1 MSPAA
6 SPDGTAP
13 RGASSGALLGRYELL
28 FRIAAGGMAEVHAGR
43 VRGEAG
49 FEKLVAIK
57 RMLPHL
63 AEDDH
68 FVDMF
73 LDEARVASNVT
84 SPHVVQTLDLGR
96 AADGSLFLVLELVV
110 GASLWTL
117 MRAAA
122 RRKEQIPLPIA
133 LEILAQAAQGL
144 DDAHEAVTPTGLHLR
159 IVHRDVSPQNLLV
172 GADGR
177 TRVTDFG
184 IARALLRRTS
194 TSTGELKGKAP
205 YFSPEQARGKEVDRR
220 SDVFAIGIVAW
231 EAVTGQRLFGG
242 SDTLQTL
249 QRVVDEHIED
259 PRERRPDLPVTA
271 ANAILK
277 ALRRDVDNRWQTAAD
292 FSAELR
298 EAARELGPAVT
309 AREVGR
315 WVADVAGE
323 PLQRMRERIDAAF
336 ASPLEAAP
344 SAAIDVAI
352 ELEDDGPT
360 HVADK
365 AKQVES
371 GIVSIART
379 SPELT
384 AAPVPTAL
392 LPVVAETRAPAPVSA
407 VSTIEAEMPALRPRW
422 PARAAVA
429 AGVIALVGVIFW
441 LGRMTNASDH
451 AGADPEPATTAI
463 VTAPSATPIVEPAP
477 PPTVAAPIA
486 TAIAADGQ
494 RAAARS
500 TAPTKARPSTTT
512 TPTTTAPAATV
523 EAAPVRAA
531 PTPTVDPP
539 AAHPAPARSSP
550 LLGDDAFQRDL
561 THLH

>member
-1 MSPAA
+1 MSLVA
-6 SPDGTAP
+6 SPGGTAP
-13 RGASSGALLGRYELL
+13 RGASPEASLGRYELL

-63 AEDDH
+63 AEDVH

-73 LDEARVASNVT
+73 LDEARVAANVT

-122 RRKEQIPLPIA
+122 RRHEQIPLPIA
-133 LEILAQAAQGL
+133 LEMLAQAAQGL

-220 SDVFAIGIVAW
+220 SDVFALGIVAW

-242 SDTLQTL
+242 SDTLRTL
-249 QRVVDEHIED
+249 QRVVDEPIDD
-259 PRERRPDLPVTA
+259 PRSRRPDLPATA
-271 ANAILK
+271 ASAILK
-277 ALRRDVDNRWQTAAD
+277 ALQRDVDNRWRTAAD

-298 EAARELGPAVT
+298 EAARELGPVVT

-315 WVADVAGE
+315 WVVDVAGE
-323 PLQRMRERIDAAF
+323 PLRTMRERIDAAF
-336 ASPLEAAP
+336 ANALEAPP
-344 SAAIDVAI
+344 SAAIDV
-352 ELEDDGPT
+352 ELDDGPT
-360 HVADK
+360 RVAGK
-365 AKQVES
+365 AHQIES

-384 AAPVPTAL
+384 ATPPKAAPPPIAAAARGPEPVTGQSAL
-392 LPVVAETRAPAPVSA
+392 
-407 VSTIEAEMPALRPRW
+407 EAEIPAFRPRW
-422 PARAAVA
+422 PRRAAVA
-429 AGVIALVGVIFW
+429 AGVLALIGVIFW
-441 LGRMTNASDH
+441 LGRMTSASDR
-451 AGADPEPATTAI
+451 AGADSIVATSLPA
-463 VTAPSATPIVEPAP
+463 VAPSTLPVLEPAP
-477 PPTVAAPIA
+477 APALPAAITKA
-486 TAIAADGQ
+486 AAADPQ
-494 RAAARS
+494 RPAARPSAAKARS
-500 TAPTKARPSTTT
+500 TATS
-512 TPTTTAPAATV
+512 APAA
-523 EAAPVRAA
+523 EATPPPPTAVAPVRTPPPPAA
-531 PTPTVDPP
+531 DPP
-539 AAHPAPARSSP
+539 AVHAPPARSSP

-561 THLH
+561 SHMH

>member
-1 MSPAA
+1 MSLVA
-6 SPDGTAP
+6 SPGGSAP
-13 RGASSGALLGRYELL
+13 RGASPAASLGRYELL

-63 AEDDH
+63 AEDEH

-73 LDEARVASNVT
+73 LDEARVASNVA

-220 SDVFAIGIVAW
+220 SDVFAMGIVAW
-231 EAVTGQRLFGG
+231 EAVTGERLFGG
-242 SDTLQTL
+242 SDTLRTL
-249 QRVVDEHIED
+249 QRVVDEHIDD

-277 ALRRDVDNRWQTAAD
+277 ALCRDVDNRWQTAAD

-309 AREVGR
+309 ARDVGR

-344 SAAIDVAI
+344 SAAIEIDL
-352 ELEDDGPT
+352 EPDEDDGPT
-360 HVADK
+360 HIADS
-365 AKQVES
+365 AKQIES

-384 AAPVPTAL
+384 GTPAPTAL
-392 LPVVAETRAPAPVSA
+392 LPVAAPVSA
-407 VSTIEAEMPALRPRW
+407 VSTIEAEMPAFRPRW

-441 LGRMTNASDH
+441 LGRMTSASDR
-451 AGADPEPATTAI
+451 AGADPEPATRST
-463 VTAPSATPIVEPAP
+463 VTAPSATPMVEPAP
-477 PPTVAAPIA
+477 LPVVAAPIA
-486 TAIAADGQ
+486 TAVAADLQ

-500 TAPTKARPSTTT
+500 TTPIKARPSSTSA
-512 TPTTTAPAATV
+512 PVATAPV

-531 PTPTVDPP
+531 AAPTVDPP
-539 AAHPAPARSSP
+539 VAHPAPAPARSSP